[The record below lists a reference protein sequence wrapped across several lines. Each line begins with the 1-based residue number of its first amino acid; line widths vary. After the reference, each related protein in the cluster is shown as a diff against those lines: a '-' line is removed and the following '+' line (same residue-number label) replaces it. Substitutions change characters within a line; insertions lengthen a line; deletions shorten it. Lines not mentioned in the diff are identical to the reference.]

1 MRILHITSLYQPEQV
16 GGAELMVETL
26 VRMQAGLGAQVGV
39 ACLSR
44 RAQPLERSDAATIY
58 RLGHGTP
65 FHVLDWAEHGRLDR
79 LRYKLAVQWDGR
91 TLAAM
96 EAAVRDFSPDVV
108 NTHSLSEL
116 TPRIWP
122 MLRRLGVPVV
132 HTLHDFTSL
141 CSNGAMV
148 RDGRACERQHAKCRA
163 YALLHRVC
171 QRPVEAVVGVGADI
185 LARHLAA
192 GYFRDVPEA
201 LRQVIWNPIE
211 AGPPPA
217 PRALPSEGI
226 TFGYMGRI
234 EASKGVDTLLAAC
247 RRLPPAGWRLRIA
260 GRAAD
265 GLDRYVGLAAGLPVT
280 FDGFVAPDT
289 FLDRVDCLVV
299 PPVWPEAFGRTVAEA
314 YARGVPVIG
323 TAVGGIAE
331 QVGTGDAA
339 WLVPPGDAEALAAAM
354 ARVVADPVRL
364 ASGLGN
370 AAVVTA
376 GTRPQA
382 VAARYLDLYRTLL
395 SPEPAFA
402 DGSRLQGSRRHA
414 HPAS

>member
-1 MRILHITSLYQPEQV
+1 MRILHITSLFQPEQV

-44 RAQPLERSDAATIY
+44 RAQPPERSDAATIY

-148 RDGRACERQHAKCRA
+148 RDGRACQRQHAKCRA
-163 YALLHRVC
+163 YALLH
-171 QRPVEAVVGVGADI
+171 
-185 LARHLAA
+185 
-192 GYFRDVPEA
+192 
-201 LRQVIWNPIE
+201 
-211 AGPPPA
+211 
-217 PRALPSEGI
+217 
-226 TFGYMGRI
+226 
-234 EASKGVDTLLAAC
+234 
-247 RRLPPAGWRLRIA
+247 
-260 GRAAD
+260 
-265 GLDRYVGLAAGLPVT
+265 
-280 FDGFVAPDT
+280 
-289 FLDRVDCLVV
+289 
-299 PPVWPEAFGRTVAEA
+299 
-314 YARGVPVIG
+314 
-323 TAVGGIAE
+323 
-331 QVGTGDAA
+331 
-339 WLVPPGDAEALAAAM
+339 
-354 ARVVADPVRL
+354 
-364 ASGLGN
+364 
-370 AAVVTA
+370 
-376 GTRPQA
+376 
-382 VAARYLDLYRTLL
+382 
-395 SPEPAFA
+395 
-402 DGSRLQGSRRHA
+402 
-414 HPAS
+414 